1 MKKDLPGI
9 NRDRAFRIPGGK
21 RSYHESIDFIR
32 KRDGAA
38 AAYAFTHAIEG
49 NIRPNMRRDLAP
61 ITAAIRQAEGGR
73 PGLDYGVVDADAK
86 DKKYTLA
93 GSGDPR
99 LGNLYRNQA
108 GWAAATVQK
117 NWDRYV
123 AGKDIKGLV
132 DEDDKPRVVY
142 GNRTDPSIKPLN
154 MDDFIKHFHQIYAP
168 PGVDND
174 PEDKNVVWGDNVTS
188 VTGKILKRQAGYN
201 SKHRLLGP
209 QTNAQI
215 MEARKVYS
223 RTQKWW
229 D

>member
-1 MKKDLPGI
+1 MKKDLPNI

-32 KRDGAA
+32 KRDGNAK
-38 AAYAFTHAIEG
+38 AYAFAHAIEA
-49 NIRPNMRRDLAP
+49 NIRPELRRDLAP
-61 ITAAIRQAEGGR
+61 IVAAIRQAEGGR
-73 PGLDYGVVDADAK
+73 PGKDYGIVDEDAV
-86 DKKYTLA
+86 DIKYKLA
-93 GSGDPR
+93 GSEDPR

-108 GWAAATVQK
+108 GWAAATVRA

-123 AGKDIKGLV
+123 SGKDIKGLV
-132 DEDDKPRVVY
+132 DHAKKPRVVY
-142 GNRTDPSIKPLN
+142 GNRIDPSIKPLN

-168 PGVDND
+168 PKVKND
-174 PEDKNVVWGDNVTS
+174 SEGKNAVWGYNVTS
-188 VTGKILKRQAGYN
+188 VTGQILKRQAGYN

-215 MEARKVYS
+215 MEARKVYN
-223 RTQKWW
+223 RTQKWR